1 MTPSLPDVNWH
12 KFNLQHF
19 FHKNLKLL
27 GLKTNDIKI
36 IVLAFFQP
44 TKIGIQFNIPIIIN
58 E

>member
-1 MTPSLPDVNWH
+1 MLNWH

-19 FHKNLKLL
+19 FYKNLKLL

-44 TKIGIQFNIPIIIN
+44 TKIGIKFNIPIIIN